1 MKFIENKKLGE
12 TQVHRKYTA
21 DTLKEEEKKKGKTEI
36 KQDTSCPKMLK
47 DPN

>member
-1 MKFIENKKLGE
+1 MKFIENKKLGKA
-12 TQVHRKYTA
+12 QVHRKYTA
-21 DTLKEEEKKKGKTEI
+21 HSKRGKKKKRKTEI